1 MAVGNYGDPVSP
13 RWMAE
18 IRKTGGRTS
27 ADARNQD
34 QKVIEDDPH
43 RRRMFNKGSRDSKAV
58 ALACYECP
66 GGGVGVLQVLSTHWT
81 PNQGIHPSHL
91 DDAAENARKHVI
103 TSTRYKG
110 CTYFG
115 KKRTRTRICFFFCS
129 HCAAMLSFAHA
140 QTIRF
145 PLRWGHRD
153 GTDWVSRASRSLML
167 LACYGAASGAPICGR
182 ISGRMAGGDVSCG
195 PLEGARNRGFCLAG
209 TSSSACL

>member
-115 KKRTRTRICFFFCS
+115 KKRTRTRIWFFFCS

-145 PLRWGHRD
+145 HHLPG
-153 GTDWVSRASRSLML
+153 S
-167 LACYGAASGAPICGR
+167 
-182 ISGRMAGGDVSCG
+182 
-195 PLEGARNRGFCLAG
+195 EGANGSSGVDCGGVIEMGPIGFPGLHVRSC
-209 TSSSACL
+209 C